1 MKHLEIKQST
11 QNIEIVNSEMIDKL
25 YQLAYENEEKG
36 IESQLDSTSN
46 VEGNIQAPAAYEDAV
61 RYLVG
66 IDAGDPKRFQNLY
79 ITIPNNNYY
88 LRFQDPVI
96 AQIFNTEYGD
106 GTGTTQAQLT
116 AVTNLNGRFRANTYT
131 DFVGA
136 DSYDDMQYLK
146 GIVNPI
152 NFLSFSRLD
161 DSYYTD
167 TASYNSNTKLI
178 KKQSFTAPPNTFT
191 WTSAGN
197 DKVFVSGGN
206 KGTRRVEFNHIDISN
221 ANFICTNNSVRPTVF
236 LYVDIPFEN
245 VSFPVYTEQTV
256 SFFSNNGTLGKF
268 IYPEG
273 VTQARDAFRAC
284 NVNYI
289 EYPSTLQNLDLFHEF
304 RRDAHVSGGC
314 VVFKSVT
321 PPTNVP
327 ASSGSPSYYCKFPS
341 IIYCPAGSVSAY
353 QTWAENYT
361 YSNGVKLSDSVII
374 KSMAEMS
381 QSERDMGTVTQED
394 IDRV

>member
-1 MKHLEIKQST
+1 MGKHLEIKQASDRT
-11 QNIEIVNSEMIDKL
+11 EVVTSSVIDKL
-25 YQLAYENEEKG
+25 YNLAYENQELG
-36 IESQLDSTSN
+36 ILSQLDDSS
-46 VEGNIQAPAAYEDAV
+46 ELQGRLESQAAYEDAV
-61 RYLVG
+61 LYLR
-66 IDAGDPKRFQNLY
+66 AKFPNLT
-79 ITIPNNNYY
+79 ITVPNNNYY

-116 AVTNLNGRFRANTYT
+116 AVTNLNGRFGANTYT
-131 DFVGA
+131 DFVEA

-146 GIVNPI
+146 GIVNPVG
-152 NFLSFSRLD
+152 FLSFYRLD

-167 TASYNSNTKLI
+167 TASYDSNVKLL
-178 KKQSFTAPPNTFT
+178 KKQSFTAPPNTFI
-191 WTSAGN
+191 WTSGGDDKAFVRGN
-197 DKVFVSGGN
+197 VWNRK
-206 KGTRRVEFNHIDISN
+206 VEFNHIDISN
-221 ANFICTNNSVRPTVF
+221 TSFICTNSSAQPVAF
-236 LYVDIPFEN
+236 CYVDIPFEN
-245 VSFPVYTEQTV
+245 VSFPVYTEQSV
-256 SFFSNNGTLGKF
+256 AFFWGNGTLGKF

-273 VTQARDAFRAC
+273 VTQTKDNFRAC

-289 EYPSTLQNLDLFHEF
+289 EFPSTLQNLGLLFHEF
-304 RRDAHVSGGC
+304 RRDAPNVNNGSGC

-327 ASSGSPSYYCKFPS
+327 ASSVSPSYYCKFPGV
-341 IIYCPAGSVSAY
+341 IYCPSGSVSAY

-381 QSERDMGTVTQED
+381 QGEREMGTVTQED